1 MEKVHLIKRTAWS
14 TLVLMTMLVV
24 FPWIVTSVIANLQLA
39 QIAGW
44 QSTKPATEPVGETNT
59 LSQVS
64 TVQYAG
70 SSSSVY
76 ELAALSALAAL
87 ASILIWR
94 IRRRQDTKREE
105 WWYGNEPPKMARTAL
120 IIAVGLIVFIFYGLV
135 ELARNLP
142 NLIYLSYEPVHLDI
156 SRFLIPLAVSLILA
170 CSISGLLLFFRS
182 HKSPQVYL
190 DPSKMSEEAHRVA
203 SVLDRTIY
211 ALKTGSDYRTTVIN
225 CYRTLCAILE
235 SGGVPN
241 DSTLTARELEALAIT
256 KLGGSTEYLREAT
269 FLFEK
274 ARYSE
279 DFVSEEEAKRSIE
292 SLEKLRD
299 WVEQRAKPQE
309 KLVAVT
315 P

>member
-1 MEKVHLIKRTAWS
+1 
-14 TLVLMTMLVV
+14 MLVV

-44 QSTKPATEPVGETNT
+44 QSTKPATEPVGQTNT
-59 LSQVS
+59 PSQVS

-94 IRRRQDTKREE
+94 IRRRHTKREE
-105 WWYGNEPPKMARTAL
+105 WWYGNEPAKVTRAGL

-142 NLIYLSYEPVHLDI
+142 NFIYLTYEPVHSDF

-170 CSISGLLLFFRS
+170 CSTSGLLLFFRTHES
-182 HKSPQVYL
+182 SQVYL
-190 DPSKMSEEAHRVA
+190 DTTRMSEEAQQVTSA
-203 SVLDRTIY
+203 LDRTIY
-211 ALKTGSDYRTTVIN
+211 ALKTGSEYRSAVVD
-225 CYRTLCAILE
+225 CYRTLCEILE
-235 SGGVPN
+235 SRGVSN
-241 DSTLTARELEALAIT
+241 DSTLTARELEALAISR
-256 KLGGSTEYLREAT
+256 LGGSTEYLREAT
-269 FLFEK
+269 LLFEK

-279 DFVSEEEAKRSIE
+279 DFVSEDEAKRSIVC
-292 SLEKLRD
+292 LEKLRD
-299 WVEQRAKPQE
+299 WVEQRAE
-309 KLVAVT
+309 SNERVVAVS

>member
-1 MEKVHLIKRTAWS
+1 ML
-14 TLVLMTMLVV
+14 LVVLVV
-24 FPWIVTSVIANLQLA
+24 FPSVVANVITNLQLA
-39 QIAGW
+39 QITGGE
-44 QSTKPATEPVGETNT
+44 SGKPATEPLEHTNT
-59 LSQVS
+59 LPQVG
-64 TVQYAG
+64 TVQYTD
-70 SSSSVY
+70 SSTSGY
-76 ELAALSALAAL
+76 ELAAVSALAAL

-94 IRRRQDTKREE
+94 IRKRGAKREE
-105 WWYGNEPPKMARTAL
+105 WWYGNEPPKVGRAAL

-156 SRFLIPLAVSLILA
+156 SRFLNPLAVSLILA

-190 DPSKMSEEAHRVA
+190 DPSRMSEEEAHRVA